1 MTAALGGTCWEGSTG
16 LAHPGPCAARTGCRP
31 RAEPVSAG
39 LDGAV
44 GTYPSGL
51 QAGELG
57 FTGLVGDGRPC
68 FSVVSLTSS
77 YPREER

>member
-1 MTAALGGTCWEGSTG
+1 M
-16 LAHPGPCAARTGCRP
+16 R
-31 RAEPVSAG
+31 G

>member
-1 MTAALGGTCWEGSTG
+1 MCPGT
-16 LAHPGPCAARTGCRP
+16 CAARPGCHP
-31 RAEPVSAG
+31 RAEPREPGAG
-39 LDGAV
+39 GAV

-57 FTGLVGDGRPC
+57 FAGLVGDGRPC

-77 YPREER
+77 CPREER